1 MPGIDQTQLLQF
13 ARELQRAVN
22 FAQLLEI
29 VRDAVESLVGYRH
42 AWLAMVEPNL
52 THVRMLALVGV
63 GASWDEAL
71 LIPIAGDAMIA
82 EILKAAAPI
91 VVEDART
98 DPRTNKEM
106 VKVLGNRTIINVPLS
121 LVDVRLGMFGVGTMG
136 DEGVRAPTPEE
147 LEVLM
152 AIAAQV
158 SVAAGRLRW
167 QEERARAERENAE
180 LSRRL
185 FQAQKLESLGLLA
198 AGVAHDFNNLLQVI
212 IGNAHFLN
220 EDGLSEPQRQVIADV
235 LAAADRGAKLT
246 AQLLAMGRKQAQSLE
261 PLDVNARLGALLQ
274 LLKRLFPAHLSVDL
288 ILSAHLPT
296 VLSDANQFDQV
307 FMNLSV
313 NARDAMPAGGRLTI
327 ESEQVVLNGEYV
339 QAHPWAKTG
348 RYVAITVSDTGVGM
362 PADVVERVFEP
373 FFTTK
378 GASVGTG
385 LGLAVA
391 YGIVQQH
398 GGMMHAYSEVG
409 VGSTF
414 KVYLP
419 AYDRDATAIGPKLS
433 GSVKGGTEKI
443 LVAED
448 NPQVQ
453 GILRRILE
461 RGGYAVTAVGDG
473 QQAIDA
479 VKRGERF
486 DAIILD
492 AMMPHVGGRE
502 AYEQIRKLDAVA
514 AVLFSSGYAAD
525 FFPAR
530 VLTELGVELLQK
542 PYDPDQLLRV
552 VRRTLDA
559 RASTAAAEAESA
571 RSGSS
576 PAPAD
581 G

>member
-1 MPGIDQTQLLQF
+1 MPGTDQTRLLQF

-22 FAQLLEI
+22 FSQLLEI
-29 VRDAVESLVGYRH
+29 VRDAVENLVGYRH

-52 THVRMLALVGV
+52 THVRILAFVGV
-63 GASWDEAL
+63 GTSWDEAMV
-71 LIPIAGDAMIA
+71 IPIAGDAMIA

-106 VKVLGNRTIINVPLS
+106 VRVLGNRTIINVPLS
-121 LVDVRLGMFGVGTMG
+121 LVDVPLGMLGVGSMG
-136 DEGVRAPTPEE
+136 DEGVRPPTSDD

-152 AIAAQV
+152 AMAAQV

-167 QEERARAERENAE
+167 QEERARAEREKVE
-180 LSRRL
+180 LNRRL

-198 AGVAHDFNNLLQVI
+198 GGVAHDFNNLLQVI
-212 IGNAHFLN
+212 VGNAHFLSEDAQN
-220 EDGLSEPQRQVIADV
+220 ESQREVISEV
-235 LAAADRGAKLT
+235 LAAADRGMLLT
-246 AQLLAMGRKQAQSLE
+246 RQLLAMGRKQAQSLE
-261 PLDVNARLGALLQ
+261 ALDVNARLAALLQ
-274 LLKRLFPAHLSVDL
+274 LLKRLFPSHMSVDL
-288 ILSAHLPT
+288 IGGAHLPT

-313 NARDAMPAGGRLTI
+313 NARDAMPDGGRLTI
-327 ESEQVVLNGEYV
+327 ESEQVVLNHEYV
-339 QAHPWAKTG
+339 MAHPWAKTG
-348 RYVAITVSDTGVGM
+348 RYVAITVSDTGLGM
-362 PADVVERVFEP
+362 PADVLERVFEP

-378 GASVGTG
+378 DASVGTG

-398 GGMMHAYSEVG
+398 GGMMHAYSELG

-419 AYDRDATAIGPKLS
+419 AYDRDAKSIGPKLS

-448 NPQVQ
+448 NLQVQ
-453 GILRRILE
+453 SILRRILE
-461 RGGYAVTAVGDG
+461 RAGYAVTTVDDG
-473 QQAIDA
+473 QQAVAA

-492 AMMPHVGGRE
+492 AMMPIMGGRE
-502 AYEQIRKLDAVA
+502 AYEQIRALDPQTAF
-514 AVLFSSGYAAD
+514 LFSSGYAAD
-525 FFPAR
+525 LFPAS
-530 VLTELGVELLQK
+530 VLSDLQVELLQK

-559 RASTAAAEAESA
+559 RAAKAAYQTPSSEG
-571 RSGSS
+571 GS
-576 PAPAD
+576 
-581 G
+581 

>member
-1 MPGIDQTQLLQF
+1 MPGTTQKRLLQF
-13 ARELQRAVN
+13 ARELQRAVD
-22 FAQLLEI
+22 FTQMLQI
-29 VRDAVESLVGYRH
+29 VRDAVENLVGYRH
-42 AWLAMVEPNL
+42 AWLAMVEPNQ
-52 THVRMLALVGV
+52 THVRVLAFVGV
-63 GASWDEAL
+63 GTSWDEAL
-71 LIPIAGDAMIA
+71 VIPIEGDAMVA
-82 EILKAAAPI
+82 EILRASVPV
-91 VVEDART
+91 VVEDARS

-106 VKVLGNRTIINVPLS
+106 VRVLGNRTIINVPLS
-121 LVDVRLGMFGVGTMG
+121 LVDVALGMLGVGTMG
-136 DEGVRAPTPEE
+136 DEGVRPPTPDE

-167 QEERARAERENAE
+167 HEERARGEREKLE
-180 LSRRL
+180 LNRRL
-185 FQAQKLESLGLLA
+185 LQAQKLESLGLLA
-198 AGVAHDFNNLLQVI
+198 GGVAHDFNNLLQVI

-220 EDGLSEPQRQVIADV
+220 QDLNEAQREVVADV
-235 LAAADRGAKLT
+235 LAAAERGMELSR
-246 AQLLAMGRKQAQSLE
+246 QLLAMGRKQAQSLE
-261 PLDVNARLGALLQ
+261 ALDVNARLRALLQ
-274 LLKRLFPAHLSVDL
+274 LLKRLFPANVTVDL
-288 ILSAHLPT
+288 IASAHLPT

-313 NARDAMPAGGRLTI
+313 NARDAMPEGGRLTI

-339 QAHPWAKTG
+339 AAHPWAKSG
-348 RYVAITVSDTGVGM
+348 RYVLITVSDTGQGM

-378 GASVGTG
+378 DANVGTG

-419 AYDRDATAIGPKLS
+419 AYDRDARTIGPKLS
-433 GSVKGGTEKI
+433 GSVKGGTERI

-448 NPQVQ
+448 NGQVQ

-461 RGGYAVTAVGDG
+461 RAGYAVTLVSDG
-473 QQAIDA
+473 REAIA
-479 VKRGERF
+479 AIKRGERF

-492 AMMPHVGGRE
+492 AMMPNVGGRE
-502 AYEQIRKLDAVA
+502 AYEQIRELDASPA
-514 AVLFSSGYAAD
+514 FLFSSGYAAD
-525 FFPAR
+525 LFPANE
-530 VLTELGVELLQK
+530 LTELGVELLQK
-542 PYDPDQLLRV
+542 PYNPDLLLRV
-552 VRRTLDA
+552 LRRALDD
-559 RASTAAAEAESA
+559 RAAQRED
-571 RSGSS
+571 RGV
-576 PAPAD
+576 P

>member
-1 MPGIDQTQLLQF
+1 MAGTDQTRLLQF
-13 ARELQRAVN
+13 ARDLQRAVN
-22 FAQLLEI
+22 FSQLLEI

-42 AWLAMVEPNL
+42 AWLAMVEPNQ
-52 THVRMLALVGV
+52 THLRILAFVGV
-63 GASWDEAL
+63 GTSWDEAVVV
-71 LIPIAGDAMIA
+71 PIAGDAMVA
-82 EILKAAAPI
+82 EILKGGAPI

-121 LVDVRLGMFGVGTMG
+121 LVDVTLGMLGVGTMG
-136 DEGVRAPTPEE
+136 DEGVRPPTPED
-147 LEVLM
+147 LDLLM
-152 AIAAQV
+152 GMAAQV

-167 QEERARAERENAE
+167 LEERVRAEREKAE
-180 LSRRL
+180 LNRRL

-198 AGVAHDFNNLLQVI
+198 GGVAHDFNNLLQVI
-212 IGNAHFLN
+212 IGNAHLLN
-220 EDGLSEPQRQVIADV
+220 EDDLSETQHQVVSDV
-235 LAAADRGAKLT
+235 LSAADRGTKLSRE
-246 AQLLAMGRKQAQSLE
+246 LLAMGRKQAQSLE
-261 PLDVNARLGALLQ
+261 ALDVNARLGALLQ
-274 LLKRLFPAHLSVDL
+274 LLKRLFPANLSVDL
-288 ILSAHLPT
+288 IAGAHLPT
-296 VLSDANQFDQV
+296 VLSDVSQFDQV

-313 NARDAMPAGGRLTI
+313 NARDAMPEGGRLTI

-339 QAHPWAKTG
+339 AAHPWAKAG
-348 RYVAITVSDTGVGM
+348 RYVVITVSDTGLGM

-378 GASVGTG
+378 DASIGTG

-419 AYDRDATAIGPKLS
+419 AYDRDARVVGPKLS

-448 NPQVQ
+448 NQQVQ
-453 GILRRILE
+453 SVLRRILE
-461 RGGYAVTAVGDG
+461 RAGYAVTTVDDGRQAV
-473 QQAIDA
+473 DA

-486 DAIILD
+486 DVIILD
-492 AMMPHVGGRE
+492 AMMPNVGGRE
-502 AYEQIRKLDAVA
+502 AYEQIQKLDPEPAF
-514 AVLFSSGYAAD
+514 LFSSGYAAD
-525 FFPAR
+525 LFPAR

-542 PYDPDQLLRV
+542 PYDPDVLLRV
-552 VRRTLDA
+552 VRRTLDR
-559 RASTAAAEAESA
+559 RAAKS
-571 RSGSS
+571 
-576 PAPAD
+576 
-581 G
+581 

>member
-1 MPGIDQTQLLQF
+1 MPGSNQTRLLQF
-13 ARELQRAVN
+13 AGDLQRAVN
-22 FAQLLEI
+22 FTQMLET

-42 AWLAMVEPNL
+42 AWLGMVEPNQS
-52 THVRMLALVGV
+52 HIRILAFVGV
-63 GASWDEAL
+63 GTSWDEAVVV
-71 LIPIAGDAMIA
+71 PIAGDAMIA
-82 EILKAAAPI
+82 EILQATVPV

-106 VKVLGNRTIINVPLS
+106 VKVLGNRTIINVPLA
-121 LVDVRLGMFGVGTMG
+121 LVDVTLGMLGVGTMG
-136 DEGVRAPTPEE
+136 DEGVRPPTSEE
-147 LEVLM
+147 LDLLM

-158 SVAAGRLRW
+158 SLAAGRLRW
-167 QEERARAERENAE
+167 QEERARAEQEKAE
-180 LSRRL
+180 LNRRL

-198 AGVAHDFNNLLQVI
+198 GGVAHDFNNLLQVI

-220 EDGLSEPQRQVIADV
+220 QDDLSESQREVVADV
-235 LAAADRGAKLT
+235 LAAADRGMKLSR
-246 AQLLAMGRKQAQSLE
+246 QLLAMGRKQAQSLE
-261 PLDVNARLGALLQ
+261 AIDVNARLGALLQ
-274 LLKRLFPAHLSVDL
+274 LLKRLFPAHLNVDL
-288 ILSAHLPT
+288 IGGAHLPT
-296 VLSDANQFDQV
+296 VLCDANQFDQV

-313 NARDAMPAGGRLTI
+313 NARDAMPDGGRLTI

-339 QAHPWAKTG
+339 AAHPWAKPG
-348 RYVAITVSDTGVGM
+348 RYVVITVSDTGLGM
-362 PADVVERVFEP
+362 PADVVERIFEP

-378 GASVGTG
+378 DASVGTG

-391 YGIVQQH
+391 YGIVQQN

-419 AYDRDATAIGPKLS
+419 AYDRDAKAIGPKLS

-453 GILRRILE
+453 SILRRILE
-461 RGGYAVTAVGDG
+461 RAGYAVTIVNDG
-473 QQAIDA
+473 RQAINA

-486 DAIILD
+486 DVIILD
-492 AMMPHVGGRE
+492 AMMPNVGGRE
-502 AYEQIRKLDAVA
+502 AYEQIRQLDPDPAF
-514 AVLFSSGYAAD
+514 LFSSGYAAD
-525 FFPAR
+525 LFPAS

-542 PYDPDQLLRV
+542 PYEPDRLLRV

-559 RASTAAAEAESA
+559 RAAK
-571 RSGSS
+571 
-576 PAPAD
+576 
-581 G
+581 

>member
-1 MPGIDQTQLLQF
+1 MAGTNQTRLLQF

-22 FAQLLEI
+22 FSQMLEI

-52 THVRMLALVGV
+52 THVRILAFVGV
-63 GASWDEAL
+63 GTSWDDAVV
-71 LIPIAGDAMIA
+71 IPIAGDAMIA
-82 EILKAAAPI
+82 EILKAAAPV

-98 DPRTNKEM
+98 DPRTNKQM
-106 VKVLGNRTIINVPLS
+106 VEVLGNRTIINVPLS
-121 LVDVRLGMFGVGTMG
+121 LVDVTLGMMGAGTMG
-136 DEGVRAPTPEE
+136 DEGVRPPTPED

-152 AIAAQV
+152 AMAAQV

-167 QEERARAERENAE
+167 QEERARVEREKVE
-180 LSRRL
+180 LNRRL
-185 FQAQKLESLGLLA
+185 VQAQKLESLGLLA
-198 AGVAHDFNNLLQVI
+198 GGVAHDFNNLLQVI

-220 EDGLSEPQRQVIADV
+220 DDNLSQSQREVVADV
-235 LAAADRGAKLT
+235 LAAADRGMKLSRE
-246 AQLLAMGRKQAQSLE
+246 LLAMGRKQAQSLE
-261 PLDVNARLGALLQ
+261 ALDVNARLASLLL
-274 LLKRLFPAHLSVDL
+274 LLKRLFPAHMDVDL
-288 ILSAHLPT
+288 IAAAHLPT

-313 NARDAMPAGGRLTI
+313 NARDAMPDGGRLTI

-339 QAHPWAKTG
+339 AAHPWAKAG
-348 RYVAITVSDTGVGM
+348 RYVLVTVADTGLGM

-378 GASVGTG
+378 DANVGTG

-419 AYDRDATAIGPKLS
+419 AYDRDAAVIGPKLS

-448 NPQVQ
+448 NLQVQ
-453 GILRRILE
+453 GVLRRILE
-461 RGGYAVTAVGDG
+461 RAGYAVTTVDDG
-473 QQAIDA
+473 RQAIAA

-492 AMMPHVGGRE
+492 TVMPNVGGRE
-502 AYEQIRKLDAVA
+502 AYEEIQQLDSEA
-514 AVLFSSGYAAD
+514 AFLFSSGYAAD
-525 FFPAR
+525 LFPASVR
-530 VLTELGVELLQK
+530 SELGVELLQK

-552 VRRTLDA
+552 VRRTLDRRAA
-559 RASTAAAEAESA
+559 RPESGP
-571 RSGSS
+571 R
-576 PAPAD
+576 
-581 G
+581 

>member
-1 MPGIDQTQLLQF
+1 MAGTDQTRLLQF
-13 ARELQRAVN
+13 ARELQRALN
-22 FAQLLEI
+22 FTQMLEI
-29 VRDAVESLVGYRH
+29 VRDAVETLVGYRH

-52 THVRMLALVGV
+52 THVRILALVGP
-63 GASWDEAL
+63 GTSWDEAVVV
-71 LIPIAGDAMIA
+71 PIAGDAMIA
-82 EILKAAAPI
+82 EILQGSAPI
-91 VVEDART
+91 VVEDARI

-121 LVDVRLGMFGVGTMG
+121 LVDVTLGMLGVGTMG
-136 DEGVRAPTPEE
+136 DEGVRPPTADD

-152 AIAAQV
+152 AMAAQV

-167 QEERARAERENAE
+167 QEERARAEREKGE
-180 LSRRL
+180 LNRRL

-198 AGVAHDFNNLLQVI
+198 GGVAHDFNNLLQVI
-212 IGNAHFLN
+212 IGNAHFLS
-220 EDGLSEPQRQVIADV
+220 EDGLSEPQREVLADV
-235 LAAADRGAKLT
+235 LAAADRGAKLSR
-246 AQLLAMGRKQAQSLE
+246 QLLAMGRKQPQSLE
-261 PLDVNARLGALLQ
+261 AVDVNARLAALLQ
-274 LLKRLFPAHLSVDL
+274 MLRRLFPAHLQVDL
-288 ILSAHLPT
+288 IASAHLPT

-313 NARDAMPAGGRLTI
+313 NARDAMPNGGRLTI
-327 ESEQVVLNGEYV
+327 ESEQVVLNDEYV
-339 QAHPWAKTG
+339 ATHPWAKAG
-348 RYVAITVSDTGVGM
+348 RYVAVTVSDTGVGM

-378 GASVGTG
+378 DASVGTG

-409 VGSTF
+409 IGSTF

-419 AYDRDATAIGPKLS
+419 AYDRNAVSIGPKLTS
-433 GSVKGGTEKI
+433 IAKGGTERI

-453 GILRRILE
+453 SILRRILE
-461 RGGYAVTAVGDG
+461 RAGYAVTVVDDG
-473 QQAIDA
+473 QQAVDA

-492 AMMPHVGGRE
+492 AMMPNVGGRE
-502 AYEQIRKLDAVA
+502 AYEQILQLDSEA
-514 AVLFSSGYAAD
+514 AFLFSSGYAAD
-525 FFPAR
+525 LFPAN

-542 PYDPDQLLRV
+542 PYDPDRLLRV

-559 RASTAAAEAESA
+559 RAARAAAT
-571 RSGSS
+571 
-576 PAPAD
+576 
-581 G
+581 